1 MGTMTLKRT
10 EKTMSKSNRGDA
22 LEWWRNLSKKQKIK
36 LAQEYFEDMDFI
48 LITTSS
54 NRINRI
60 YNQEH
65 KA

>member
-1 MGTMTLKRT
+1 MKRT